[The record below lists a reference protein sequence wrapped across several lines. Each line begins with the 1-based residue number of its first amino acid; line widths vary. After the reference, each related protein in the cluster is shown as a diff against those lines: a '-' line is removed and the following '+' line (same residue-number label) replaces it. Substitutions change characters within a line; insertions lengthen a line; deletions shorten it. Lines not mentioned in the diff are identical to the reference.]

1 MLICGYIY
9 ITVNGCI
16 FNAVC
21 YNNIGDNMKC
31 DNYLCIYEE
40 NGVCTLDN
48 IELDIMGQCRDCIY
62 INVEEQQLLK
72 LKMKTIKSVES
83 D

>member
-1 MLICGYIY
+1 MVTEKVLESAII
-9 ITVNGCI
+9 I
-16 FNAVC
+16 
-21 YNNIGDNMKC
+21 IGDNMKC

-40 NGVCTLDN
+40 NGVCTLDD

-62 INVEEQQLLK
+62 INIEEQQLLK